1 MAHAIWRG
9 SLGTRIRIASGL
21 ILMIYLAL
29 HILNLAVVLISPAAY
44 DAVQDAR
51 LWVIRS
57 DVGTAVV
64 GAAMAAHVVLSL
76 GKVIVA
82 RTFRMP
88 LAQWVQVLLGLAIPI
103 LLIDHLIY
111 IRGAHEMLGVN
122 TMFGYVTRLIWDT
135 SDGWGQAAL
144 LLIAWVHGCIGLH
157 MWLRLTDWWHRAM
170 PWLIGVAVVLPVL
183 ALLGFVTFARAIDG
197 LLSNPRG
204 EEVAY
209 AAWNWPD
216 ADGFAQ
222 LAAASDA
229 ATLVV
234 WAVLGAAVAA
244 FLARRIIAAIARPI
258 RIHYVDGPSVRAP
271 RGQTILETSQSSGVP
286 HTALCGGRGR
296 CTTCRVIIEEG
307 LDDLPPP
314 SEAEARSLA
323 AVGAPPNARLA
334 CQVRPRTNV
343 RVFRVFDRD
352 GKRSRAHASQGK
364 EAQLAVLF
372 LDMRGF
378 TARTDGQL
386 PYDVVH
392 LLNRFFDEI
401 VPPIN
406 AAGGTVDKYMGDGLM
421 AVFETATAK
430 ASARAA
436 LRAVEGIGAA
446 LAAFNARLAAEGSA
460 PVAIG
465 IGVHLGNVVL
475 GEIGAAG
482 QAPRTLI
489 GDTVNIA
496 SRLESETK
504 PRSAQALISVDTL
517 HAAGV
522 AVPDAAL
529 ISLTLRGREA
539 PLAALPLSDLSRMK
553 DATLTSKITTAP
565 A

>member
-9 SLGTRIRIASGL
+9 SLATKIRIVSGL
-21 ILMIYLAL
+21 ILMIYLTL
-29 HILNLAVVLISPAAY
+29 HVLNLAAILISPTAF
-44 DAVQDAR
+44 DIIQTAR

-57 DVGTAVV
+57 DIGTVIIGTALLSH
-64 GAAMAAHVVLSL
+64 MVLSL
-76 GKVIVA
+76 TKVVMA
-82 RTFRMP
+82 RTLRMP
-88 LAQWVQVLLGLAIPI
+88 LRDWVQITFGLLIPI
-103 LLIDHLIY
+103 MLVDHLVY
-111 IRGAHEMLGVN
+111 TRGAHEMLGVT
-122 TMFGYVTRLIWDT
+122 TMFGYVNRLIWGT
-135 SDGWGQAAL
+135 NDGWGQAAL
-144 LLIAWVHGCIGLH
+144 LIIAWVHGAIGLH
-157 MWLRLTDWWHRAM
+157 MWLRLTEWWQRWV
-170 PWLIGVAVVLPVL
+170 PWLIGLAVTLPTL
-183 ALLGFVTFARAIDG
+183 ALVGFVTFARTIDG
-197 LLSNPRG
+197 LLSNPRA
-204 EEVAY
+204 EQVAH

-216 ADGFAQ
+216 AAGFAQ
-222 LAAASDA
+222 LAAAA
-229 ATLVV
+229 NNTTLVV
-234 WAVLGAAVAA
+234 WGILGAAIAA
-244 FLARRIIAAIARPI
+244 FLLRRGIAAIARPI

-271 RGQTILETSQSSGVP
+271 RGQTILETSRVSGVT

-296 CTTCRVIIEEG
+296 CTTCRIIVEEG
-307 LDDLPPP
+307 LEDLPAP
-314 SEAEARSLA
+314 SDAEQRSLA
-323 AVGAPPNARLA
+323 AVNAPPNARLA
-334 CQVRPRTNV
+334 CQVRPTSSV

-421 AVFETATAK
+421 AVFESDTAEQ
-430 ASARAA
+430 SARAA
-436 LRAVEGIGAA
+436 IQAVQGIGSA
-446 LAAFNARLAAEGSA
+446 LTGFNKKLDGEGSA

-504 PRSAQALISVDTL
+504 VRGAQALVSMDTL
-517 HAAGV
+517 QAAGMRAPEHV
-522 AVPDAAL
+522 VV
-529 ISLTLRGREA
+529 SLSLRGREA
-539 PLAALPLSDLSRMK
+539 PLEAVPMADASDISV
-553 DATLTSKITTAP
+553 LTPHATAP

>member
-9 SLGTRIRIASGL
+9 SWATKVRIVSGL
-21 ILMIYLAL
+21 ILMLYLTL
-29 HILNLAVVLISPAAY
+29 HILNLAVILISPTAF
-44 DAVQDAR
+44 DAFQAAR

-57 DVGTAVV
+57 DPGTVIIM
-64 GAAMAAHVVLSL
+64 GAMLSHMVLSL
-76 GKVIVA
+76 GKVVVA
-82 RTFRMP
+82 RTLRMP
-88 LAQWVQVLLGLAIPI
+88 LTDWVQISLGLLIPI
-103 LLIDHLIY
+103 MLVDHLIY
-111 IRGAHEMLGVN
+111 TRAAHEMLGVT
-122 TMFGYVTRLIWDT
+122 TMFGYVNRLIWGT
-135 SDGWGQAAL
+135 ADGWGQAAL
-144 LLIAWVHGCIGLH
+144 MIIAWVHGAIGLH
-157 MWLRLTDWWHRAM
+157 MWLRLTAWWRAWV
-170 PWLIGVAVVLPVL
+170 PWLIGVAVTLPIL
-183 ALLGFVTFARAIDG
+183 ALVGFVTFARTIDG
-197 LLSNPRG
+197 LLSNSQA
-204 EEVAY
+204 EQVAH

-216 ADGFAQ
+216 AAGFAA
-222 LAAASDA
+222 LATASTNMTYA
-229 ATLVV
+229 V
-234 WAVLGAAVAA
+234 WAILGIAITA

-271 RGQTILETSQSSGVP
+271 RGQTILETSRTSAVA

-296 CTTCRVIIEEG
+296 CTTCRVIVEDG
-307 LDDLPPP
+307 LDNLPAP

-334 CQVRPRTNV
+334 CQVRPTQSV

-352 GKRSRAHASQGK
+352 GKQSRAHASQGK

-421 AVFETATAK
+421 AVFETDSAEASAK
-430 ASARAA
+430 AAIK
-436 LRAVEGIGAA
+436 AVQGIGAA
-446 LAAFNARLAAEGSA
+446 LQAFNNKLAGEGSA

-504 PRSAQALISVDTL
+504 ARGAQALISIDVIQ
-517 HAAGV
+517 AAGLT
-522 AVPDAAL
+522 ASEDAFV
-529 ISLTLRGREA
+529 SLNLRGREA
-539 PLAALPLSDLSRMK
+539 PLATVPLMDAADISVFKTGQPRMV
-553 DATLTSKITTAP
+553 
-565 A
+565 

>member
-9 SLGTRIRIASGL
+9 SWATRVRIISGL
-21 ILMIYLAL
+21 ILMIYLVL
-29 HILNLAVVLISPAAY
+29 HILNLAAILISPTAY
-44 DAVQDAR
+44 DAVQSAR
-51 LWVIRS
+51 LTVIRS
-57 DVGTAVV
+57 NAGTAVI
-64 GAAMAAHVVLSL
+64 GLAMAAHVILSL
-76 GKVIVA
+76 GKVVVA

-88 LAQWVQVLLGLAIPI
+88 FSQWAQVLLGLAIPI

-111 IRGAHEMLGVN
+111 TRGAHEMLGVN

-135 SDGWGQAAL
+135 GDGWGQAAL
-144 LLIAWVHGCIGLH
+144 LIIAWVHGCIGLH
-157 MWLRLTDWWHRAM
+157 MWLRLTAWWRKAV
-170 PWLIGVAVVLPVL
+170 PWLIGLGVVLPVL

-204 EEVAY
+204 EAVAH
-209 AAWNWPD
+209 AAWNFPD
-216 ADGFAQ
+216 AAGFAQ

-229 ATLVV
+229 ANV
-234 WAVLGAAVAA
+234 AVLAILGVAIAA
-244 FLARRIIAAIARPI
+244 FLLRRAVAAIARPI

-307 LDDLPPP
+307 LEDLPPP

-334 CQVRPRTNV
+334 CQVRPRSSV

-352 GKRSRAHASQGK
+352 GRRSRAHASQGK

-421 AVFETATAK
+421 AVFELPNAA

-436 LRAVEGIGAA
+436 LTAVEGIGAA
-446 LAAFNARLAAEGSA
+446 LASFNARLAREGSA

-504 PRSAQALISVDTL
+504 ARGVQALVSIDTL
-517 HAAGV
+517 HAAGLATQGSAMV
-522 AVPDAAL
+522 
-529 ISLTLRGREA
+529 SLSLRGREA
-539 PLAALPLSDLSRMK
+539 PLDALLVQELSDLTHVRQR
-553 DATLTSKITTAP
+553 DAKAP
-565 A
+565 APA